1 MRRSWGTPFALLL
14 VMGVVAAGCGS
25 DPSATDPVPE
35 SAPESTVAASSV
47 PTEVPSST
55 TAAAAA
61 PSAATI
67 TALCSEPAEVIV
79 EQALSDLVV
88 GSEPACVMPSALDEV
103 APFDQR
109 SFDFDVEQQSSRFE
123 NPNTGVSGW
132 GVYVALDEFDVD
144 GVATRTIQQ
153 WSLLDQDDGSL
164 VVDSIVVLPTDE
176 IVAEGMANVVAYL
189 DDLAAGRYD
198 AAAEVLGEGGLSWED
213 RWDLSALPALG
224 ESSAE
229 LEAALQS
236 WCTNGGRCDAPDSVT
251 ARPGIRGNDAEV
263 TVTWNA
269 EVPASA
275 SFLGGTWEGQPQVN
289 GLPPLTTVEA
299 LGVVARTTDA
309 NVIVAELPD
318 GRTVTWVDGSVSEV
332 PVPAEASDPWS
343 DGDFVYWQIWASD
356 PDVEVMSF
364 AADLDGTVVCE
375 VRGSIHRVRR
385 QPDGS
390 HIASVEREAEAV
402 PTPEEYPVPN
412 YAVGCERGDE
422 TPIDPRSFRR
432 EGGGRYLERVA
443 DRQFTIDLD
452 AEGNGDVI
460 NERGVSVNGDDYAGF
475 HTFSPDGELVGY
487 GDYSATVSPHV
498 TNVVSVRDTV
508 DGALLWSVE
517 LVSPFN
523 LLVITDDVVV
533 VALAPQSSGPN
544 AWEAT
549 EALVVFER
557 NTGRRV
563 VTVPTN
569 VQIIHLS

>member
-1 MRRSWGTPFALLL
+1 M
-14 VMGVVAAGCGS
+14 
-25 DPSATDPVPE
+25 
-35 SAPESTVAASSV
+35 
-47 PTEVPSST
+47 
-55 TAAAAA
+55 
-61 PSAATI
+61 

-79 EQALSDLVV
+79 EQALSDLTL
-88 GSEPACVMPSALDEV
+88 GSAPACVRPSALDEV
-103 APFDQR
+103 ATFDQR
-109 SFDFDVEQQSSRFE
+109 LFNFDVERQSSRFE

-164 VVDSIVVLPTDE
+164 VVDSIAIIPTDE
-176 IVAEGMANVVAYL
+176 TVAEGMANVVAYL

-198 AAAEVLGEGGLSWED
+198 AAAEVLGQGGLSWED

-229 LEAALQS
+229 LEVALQS

-318 GRTVTWVDGSVSEV
+318 GRTVTWSDGSVSEV
-332 PVPAEASDPWS
+332 PVPAEASSPWS
-343 DGDFVYWQIWASD
+343 DGGFVYWQIWASD
-356 PDVEVMSF
+356 PGVEMTSF

-375 VRGSIHRVRR
+375 VRGGIHRVRE

-390 HIASVEREAEAV
+390 HVASVEREAEAV

-452 AEGNGDVI
+452 AEGNGDAI
-460 NERGVSVNGDDYAGF
+460 NERGVSVNGDDYAGV

-508 DGALLWSVE
+508 DGVLLWSVE
-517 LVSPFN
+517 LERLFN